1 MKDDNRQ
8 TIRKIEML
16 SQGSQHNADFDD
28 LEFIW
33 ADLRKGVKSVIQS
46 NQQGS
51 AAIYIYKIR
60 KIEKI
65 KKIQNTN
72 YGNNTSQSTEDGLNQ
87 G

>member
-1 MKDDNRQ
+1 MQRNRGCNCWAFEKMNENDNRQ

-46 NQQGS
+46 NQQGGV
-51 AAIYIYKIR
+51 AIYKYKKMQKLKR
-60 KIEKI
+60 
-65 KKIQNTN
+65 
-72 YGNNTSQSTEDGLNQ
+72 
-87 G
+87 